1 MSRDHFQLTAV
12 QALPESRLRLTYA
25 DGQSFEVDL
34 REWIASSAVLRPL
47 ADPAL
52 FAKARLG
59 FGARSVDWVEDEVD
73 LGSDN
78 LRNLA
83 VEQLGGIGHERI
95 WNWLHATGLTLEQA
109 AQALGLSR
117 RMLIYYRDGEKPI
130 PRAVWLACLGWDA
143 VRPQGRALPQHIPS
157 VPEYAALHA

>member
-12 QALPESRLRLTYA
+12 QALPESRLLLTYA
-25 DGQSFEVDL
+25 DRQSFEVDL
-34 REWIASSAVLRPL
+34 REWIASSSMLQVLV
-47 ADPAL
+47 DPAL

-59 FGARSVDWVEDEVD
+59 FGARSVDWIQDEVD

-83 VEQLGGIGHERI
+83 VEQSGDIGHQRI
-95 WNWLHATGLTLEQA
+95 WNWLHETGLTLEQA

-117 RMLIYYRDGEKPI
+117 RMLIY
-130 PRAVWLACLGWDA
+130 
-143 VRPQGRALPQHIPS
+143 
-157 VPEYAALHA
+157 